1 MAEVKEPVVAETKPA
16 PEIKIDLDAVKAEE
30 AKRIQDCVA
39 QLRDDSSD
47 ATKALPFVSGTTP
60 GDIAMAVN
68 AEVKAMGN
76 EFLANLKKQDE
87 DMTTAGLKAA
97 PVATTPDTKPVPA
110 TTPEGWRVEFE
121 ASDAGDEDSP
131 KCVFMDAAGYVA
143 FKTAEAAGRIQIHGG
158 KDAR

>member
-47 ATKALPFVSGTTP
+47 ATRALAFVPGTTP

-76 EFLANLKKQDE
+76 EFLANLKKQEE
-87 DMTTAGLKAA
+87 DLTTAGLKAA

-110 TTPEGWRVEFE
+110 TTPDGWRAEFE
-121 ASDAGDEDSP
+121 ASDAAVKDSP
-131 KCVFMDAAGYVA
+131 KNVYLTADDYAAYMVA
-143 FKTAEAAGRIQIHGG
+143 MAAGRIHVLTG
-158 KDAR
+158 KDAK